1 VLAGWVWL
9 RVSSYDTLRTKEY
22 TIIVIGNRLIYH
34 YIFIYISIYIYIYI
48 CLSVCSS
55 VSEAV
60 SLHLEAVTLKPML
73 AARLLVEIENS
84 LSMPPFLP
92 SPQLPRYLSIYPFS
106 DSASI
111 GAYKIASLANPHQ
124 TPNETKKGPPRL
136 NFVARANEVV
146 MSCCCSS
153 WLSHTS
159 SGSHKLELTLLERIR
174 NLAQNYG

>member
-1 VLAGWVWL
+1 MLAGRLLV
-9 RVSSYDTLRTKEY
+9 EIENY

-34 YIFIYISIYIYIYI
+34 YLSIYIYIYI

-84 LSMPPFLP
+84 LSMRPFPPPNFQGIYLGIYLP
-92 SPQLPRYLSIYPFS
+92 